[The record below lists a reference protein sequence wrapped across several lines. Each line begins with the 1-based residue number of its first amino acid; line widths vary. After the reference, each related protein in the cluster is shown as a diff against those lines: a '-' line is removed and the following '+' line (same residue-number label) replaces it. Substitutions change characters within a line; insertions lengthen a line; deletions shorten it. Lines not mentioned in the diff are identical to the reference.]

1 MGNHDR
7 HELVFYDRRWQ
18 IDIFLLNGVTSICL
32 PSNDLILLKNFEY
45 FPNLY
50 ISQIAIVFVIC
61 QYIYQNKPIKQ
72 QWTFTESAENGC
84 FVPLWYSVLNAPLDN
99 KIWQYISAV
108 DRNQIHVYLNKA
120 FKTKGEGELNIYVAL
135 IKYERDL

>member
-1 MGNHDR
+1 M
-7 HELVFYDRRWQ
+7 
-18 IDIFLLNGVTSICL
+18 
-32 PSNDLILLKNFEY
+32 
-45 FPNLY
+45 
-50 ISQIAIVFVIC
+50 IV
-61 QYIYQNKPIKQ
+61 
-72 QWTFTESAENGC
+72 

-120 FKTKGEGELNIYVAL
+120 FKTKGEGELKMYMAL